1 MEKLYRREEDMEF
14 LMEPE
19 VKEVLA
25 RYRRFLDAV
34 PPHLEPVGPLFG
46 KEWVKT
52 VWRENFLR
60 LAQEGYNSI
69 VLGNFYSL
77 GAINRSLIEFYVY
90 SAVLCGNFC
99 EDLWQRW
106 LIDSLLRFDK
116 TFPQEGFRTQCEECF
131 ADVPYFAEAAQ
142 LGKKRG
148 EMEWLRPLFPNG
160 KGDIHFRTVCEF
172 LQQKKGVFPRLYQ
185 DYQAMCAFVH
195 SGDLQTKCSPFAF
208 YVGYLN
214 LMILA
219 FQYTANGLLFYQP
232 PGQARTEMEAAWAAF
247 FDWMDELLQTGWI

>member
-106 LIDSLLRFDK
+106 LIDSLL
-116 TFPQEGFRTQCEECF
+116 
-131 ADVPYFAEAAQ
+131 
-142 LGKKRG
+142 
-148 EMEWLRPLFPNG
+148 
-160 KGDIHFRTVCEF
+160 
-172 LQQKKGVFPRLYQ
+172 
-185 DYQAMCAFVH
+185 
-195 SGDLQTKCSPFAF
+195 
-208 YVGYLN
+208 
-214 LMILA
+214 
-219 FQYTANGLLFYQP
+219 
-232 PGQARTEMEAAWAAF
+232 
-247 FDWMDELLQTGWI
+247 